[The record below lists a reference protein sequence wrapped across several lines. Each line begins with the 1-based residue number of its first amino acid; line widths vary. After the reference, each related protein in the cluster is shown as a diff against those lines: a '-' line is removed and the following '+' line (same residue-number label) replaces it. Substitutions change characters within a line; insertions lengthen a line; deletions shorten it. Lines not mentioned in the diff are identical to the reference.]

1 VWANAVNHEIA
12 SRSCFR
18 GVASLGLL
26 IGLFLFSFPAA
37 AQVYPVSGVWA
48 AIDLQFPA
56 ATNETC
62 IAVKTFGVEAV
73 SKKSISEMI
82 IFTGQKRFDVKGD
95 AQTETT
101 IKSIKPADG
110 GFWITETLKKR
121 RWLGF
126 RRKATYFLGIID
138 PQTIEI
144 RDAKGLLRYVRCG
157 SKRAPI

>member
-1 VWANAVNHEIA
+1 LAHPVNQEIA
-12 SRSCFR
+12 SLSSLK
-18 GVASLGLL
+18 GALSLGLL
-26 IGLFLFSFPAA
+26 IGLFLFSYAAA

-48 AIDLQFPA
+48 TIDSQFPT

-62 IAVKTFGVEAV
+62 IAVRTFGVEAV

-82 IFTGQKRFDVKGD
+82 IFTGQKRFDVKSD

-144 RDAKGLLRYVRCG
+144 RDAKGLSRYVKCG